1 MLNEERIALMTRMAS
16 YEAGE
21 GKRNMQ
27 IGRFFR
33 GDYVA
38 IQILKSIVSATIS
51 FLMIFAIY
59 VYYNLES
66 FMEELYEIDLLAFA
80 RDILTKYAWFVGVYI
95 VIAYIVCTV
104 KYAHSRRNL
113 HDYYNNL
120 KKLGHMYQK

>member
-38 IQILKSIVSATIS
+38 IQVLKSFVSATIS

-113 HDYYNNL
+113 HAYYNNL